1 MSKAAATFYVLH
13 GDDELRLQAEIR
25 RLRAQLGDEAGLNIS
40 EFDGESAS
48 VPEIVNAVSSVPFLA
63 DRRLVIVRG
72 LLAHITRKGAG
83 ETGKQAVERLLAALP
98 TLPDWARLVLVERGT
113 LPENNRFVRLAH
125 EHHTGFVRAFTVPA
139 DTTDWIVRRA
149 ADEYGAEIER
159 AAARALAQITG
170 KDLPRADNE
179 LVKLACYVNGER
191 PITEADVDL
200 LTPYLAE
207 VKIFDMVDAMAEGKG
222 EKALR
227 ELHRLLGPQDQDPFG
242 VLGMMVRQ
250 FRLLLLAKE
259 HGGRAGLEAA
269 LDTSSRFVAD
279 KAERQARFFSL
290 EQLEDIYRAIQEYDY
305 QVKTGEI
312 KVHLA
317 LDLIVA
323 GIAR

>member
-125 EHHTGFVRAFTVPA
+125 EHPTGFVRAFIVPA

-179 LVKLACYVNGER
+179 LVKLACYVNG
-191 PITEADVDL
+191 
-200 LTPYLAE
+200 
-207 VKIFDMVDAMAEGKG
+207 
-222 EKALR
+222 
-227 ELHRLLGPQDQDPFG
+227 
-242 VLGMMVRQ
+242 
-250 FRLLLLAKE
+250 
-259 HGGRAGLEAA
+259 
-269 LDTSSRFVAD
+269 
-279 KAERQARFFSL
+279 
-290 EQLEDIYRAIQEYDY
+290 
-305 QVKTGEI
+305 
-312 KVHLA
+312 
-317 LDLIVA
+317 
-323 GIAR
+323 